1 MSFNSPWLLKTIK
14 RLCLL
19 VAVLGVAVGL
29 LASRRAGDRSVSDRS
44 ASDRPAS
51 VRDDAILTTSVPAA
65 PKLRT
70 VPIASIRPGMRVIA
84 QNPQLS
90 GFDTG
95 QSDFDDPSRLRLI
108 RLTMAKAGHGQ
119 LHIELIR
126 PTFWL
131 IEQAWKTGRLG
142 RGRGLDQLQRSLIG
156 ATVFLDMSEMGA
168 DGPARIE
175 AIEPC
180 PAVEAS
186 ADPSRHVVTG
196 VFRHTSGSVRYL
208 DIEGEVEPIG
218 VTDAHRFW
226 SEDRQDFVAA
236 GALRIGEHLRRADGT
251 VVRLVRSTPKR
262 GPPTPVY
269 NLEVDAQHVYH
280 VGASGILVHNNYQGS
295 EFVYALYH
303 NGEEIYYGITN
314 DVARRVREHARDG
327 KVFEHLQVLTENVNH
342 HVARTL
348 EGGLIRNRL
357 AGLDQ
362 ALQNSLGV
370 EAALE
375 QVGLLNKNRGRIMEN
390 WLGSINNLDD
400 LQSHEIWD
408 KVRRVG
414 GNRLGP
420 DGNPI

>member
-1 MSFNSPWLLKTIK
+1 MSFNSPRLLKTIK

-29 LASRRAGDRSVSDRS
+29 LSSRRAGDRSVINRS
-44 ASDRPAS
+44 ALDRPAS
-51 VRDDAILTTSVPAA
+51 DRADAILATSVPAA
-65 PKLRT
+65 PKFRT

-90 GFDTG
+90 GLDTG

-131 IEQAWKTGRLG
+131 IEQAWKTDRLG
-142 RGRGLDQLQRSLIG
+142 GVQGFDQLQRSLIG

-218 VTDAHRFW
+218 PTDEPFDVPLGHRH
-226 SEDRQDFVAA
+226 AA
-236 GALRIGEHLRRADGT
+236 AATGH
-251 VVRLVRSTPKR
+251 
-262 GPPTPVY
+262 
-269 NLEVDAQHVYH
+269 
-280 VGASGILVHNNYQGS
+280 
-295 EFVYALYH
+295 
-303 NGEEIYYGITN
+303 
-314 DVARRVREHARDG
+314 HA
-327 KVFEHLQVLTENVNH
+327 
-342 HVARTL
+342 
-348 EGGLIRNRL
+348 
-357 AGLDQ
+357 
-362 ALQNSLGV
+362 
-370 EAALE
+370 
-375 QVGLLNKNRGRIMEN
+375 
-390 WLGSINNLDD
+390 
-400 LQSHEIWD
+400 
-408 KVRRVG
+408 
-414 GNRLGP
+414 
-420 DGNPI
+420 